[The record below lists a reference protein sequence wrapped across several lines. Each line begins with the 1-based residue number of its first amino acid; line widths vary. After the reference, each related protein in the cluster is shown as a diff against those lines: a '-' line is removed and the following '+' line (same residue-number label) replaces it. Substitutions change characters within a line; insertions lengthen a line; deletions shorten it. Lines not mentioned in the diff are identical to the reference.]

1 MNMPRFDIRQA
12 EDGSRSIV
20 IDGPSGERPIRISLS
35 ERQAGFGT
43 DVANLVA
50 SLVPDCRCG
59 QRANRNDEA
68 IEDLISDAALAQDM
82 FGDDELER
90 FAEEYRRNAT

>member
-50 SLVPDCRCG
+50 SLVRIAGADSGPTVTT
-59 QRANRNDEA
+59 
-68 IEDLISDAALAQDM
+68 
-82 FGDDELER
+82 
-90 FAEEYRRNAT
+90 RRSRI